1 MRGSTVRV
9 QLAAA
14 GEFPLVIAYAN
25 IVQNLAEK
33 GAPVDWLPLEPA
45 VIPVNTVMIGS
56 NARHPNAA
64 KLLVDF
70 TLSKEGQEKL
80 WDFQRIP
87 ARTDVEPRPARLFRG
102 YKRHVVAP
110 EDYKNHDEVV
120 KLYSQIFANALT
132 GEENVGPANLQPEP
146 EFVSTPATRTTGSR
160 FLQGSK
166 DAFREASKDP
176 VSWLIGRRAPAQMLR
191 P

>member
-14 GEFPLVIAYAN
+14 GEYPLVIAYAN
-25 IVQNLAEK
+25 IIQNLAER
-33 GAPVDWLPLEPA
+33 GAPVEWVPLEPA
-45 VIPVNTVMIGS
+45 VISVNTVMLGAKAS
-56 NARHPNAA
+56 HPNAA
-64 KLLVDF
+64 RLLIDF

-87 ARTDVEPRPARLFRG
+87 ARKDVEPKPARLFRG

-120 KLYSQIFANALT
+120 KLYSEI
-132 GEENVGPANLQPEP
+132 LQ
-146 EFVSTPATRTTGSR
+146 TR
-160 FLQGSK
+160 
-166 DAFREASKDP
+166 
-176 VSWLIGRRAPAQMLR
+176 
-191 P
+191 